1 MKKHT
6 PWIAA
11 SLLISLSASLPAQA
25 KSLVNSGG
33 TCSSQGAW
41 TSRALEQSRLILSTA
56 EQLKNDPD
64 CKALSEA
71 IMKVDAKAVYEQ
83 LQEQAGVADGPGAK
97 YETLP
102 SDLLALRAVLLKN
115 TDNTALNTRLSPLLA
130 ASTMDLAVNNASL
143 TGPLSA
149 KDLEGVRI
157 RMRRTRAMGEALLSS
172 LFTAI
177 PQNSQCLQK
186 SKNMDSGL
194 SLLTGAIRMIA
205 AFSSSSES
213 SGQNLAALMAQFK
226 NFIREMKYAKII
238 NELNMSQFWTE
249 MSCLIETTQQSYC
262 GAKDALQLLEYQARE
277 AQVLADLRAKLARGE
292 VSKDSAIE
300 GYLLLSREVTNVTQW
315 LTKVQAGI
323 EAKTENDANFK
334 NDIWGTVTGL
344 IQNINLLQ
352 GRYNEN
358 LVLYRGLT
366 SLEGKQQNLRS
377 LIKMLSRTASTQGG
391 KVNFFTQAI
400 QDDLVPFYLIGRNAI
415 PPEVL
420 GVGGMPI
427 DPFKYLQDPAKM
439 PELNNPDALMSTILE
454 RLSSLSDLALREG
467 SKYFAQNMTVDHLN
481 LVDDTFTGSV
491 SVYDSLKS
499 IRTYIAR
506 LAMKYSKARGDG
518 QRLTLSMA
526 DTTARLDRVLKKF
539 DDLERAAK
547 EYNLKLNDGTIK
559 LSQIGALS
567 REDQDKVRTL
577 HKTLITTVYDELNLL
592 LQKDA
597 FIGQRLSTYVRFD
610 LNQRMRTKEDMS
622 PYVQYLL
629 IASGKNLMNRMQEV
643 QAFNAAEA
651 EADLS
656 EAQRINRTNLD
667 QMEELFAGD
676 VWTYVNK
683 LSQESGNTY
692 VKRYTDNPYRPMYK
706 LITDIHN
713 VTWQQLS
720 HLPGYTTNRTS
731 QDEDG
736 SLAFLRAKMCTQTL
750 GFKSWQNFQEICRG
764 ALLQSRMTA
773 TSPKDLRLKFSYPE
787 LIAEKNM
794 STWDRVKVG
803 FGGAHPEGKRYQHV
817 CALRDFYRNNQVYW
831 LTLQFNPGEDDAASD
846 PAPDSPPGGAPDPF
860 K

>member
-1 MKKHT
+1 MKKYT

-11 SLLISLSASLPAQA
+11 SLLVSFGFSIPADA

-41 TSRALEQSRLILSTA
+41 TSRALEQSKLILTTA

-71 IMKVDAKAVYEQ
+71 ITKIDAKALYDS
-83 LQEQAGVADGPGAK
+83 LQDNGGDGPGAK

-102 SDLLALRAVLLKN
+102 ADLLALRTVLMQN
-115 TDNTALNTRLSPLLA
+115 PNNIGLNARLSPLLA
-130 ASTMDLAVNNASL
+130 SSTIDLAVNNASL
-143 TGPLSA
+143 LGPLGA
-149 KDLEGVRI
+149 KELEGVRTRI
-157 RMRRTRAMGEALLSS
+157 KRTRGMGEALLSAV
-172 LFTAI
+172 FTAL
-177 PQNSQCLQK
+177 PQNSKCLQK
-186 SKNMDSGL
+186 SKNLDSGL
-194 SLLTGAIRMIA
+194 TILTGAIRMMA
-205 AFSSSSES
+205 AFSSSNEG
-213 SGQNLAALMAQFK
+213 SGQNLAVLMSQFN
-226 NFIREMKYAKII
+226 NFIREMKYNNII
-238 NELNMSQFWTE
+238 NELNIAQFWTE

-262 GAKDALQLLEYQARE
+262 GAKDALQLLDYQAKE
-277 AQVLADLRAKLARGE
+277 AQVLAELRENLSKGK

-300 GYLLLSREVTNVTQW
+300 GYLLLSREVANVTQW

-358 LVLYRGLT
+358 LVIYRGLT
-366 SLEGKQQNLRS
+366 SLEGKQQNLRV
-377 LIKMLSRTASTQGG
+377 LIRTLSRTTSTQGG

-400 QDDLVPFYLIGRNAI
+400 QDDLVPFYLIGRNQI
-415 PPEVL
+415 PNEVL
-420 GVGGMPI
+420 GTTGMAM
-427 DPFKYLQDPAKM
+427 DPYKYLQDPAKV
-439 PELNNPDALMSTILE
+439 PELGNPDALMATILE

-491 SVYDSLKS
+491 SVYDSIKS
-499 IRTYIAR
+499 IRVYITR
-506 LAMKYSKARGDG
+506 LAAKYAKSKGDG

-526 DTTARLDRVLKKF
+526 DTVARLDRVLKKF
-539 DDLERAAK
+539 DALEATAK
-547 EYNLKLNDGTIK
+547 EYNLKLNDGTLK
-559 LSQIGALS
+559 LGDIGSLS
-567 REDQDKVRTL
+567 REDQDKVRAQ
-577 HKTLITTVYDELNLL
+577 HKELITTVYDELNLL

-629 IASGKNLMNRMQEV
+629 IASGKNLMNRMQEL
-643 QAFNAAEA
+643 QSFNAAES

-656 EAQRINRTNLD
+656 EAQRINRVNLD

-676 VWTYVNK
+676 VWTYINK
-683 LSQESGNTY
+683 LSQETGKPY
-692 VKRYTDNPYRPMYK
+692 VRRYTDNPFRPMYK
-706 LITDIHN
+706 IITDFHN
-713 VTWQQLS
+713 VTWQQIS
-720 HLPGYTTNRTS
+720 HLPGYTGQGNN

-736 SLAFLRAKMCTQTL
+736 ALAFLRAKMCTQTL
-750 GFKSWQNFQEICRG
+750 GFKSWLNFQQICEG
-764 ALLQSRMTA
+764 AVLQSRMTSN
-773 TSPKDLRLKFSYPE
+773 TPRDLRLKFGYKD
-787 LIAEKNM
+787 LVTEKNM
-794 STWDRVKVG
+794 GVWDKLSVQM
-803 FGGAHPEGKRYQHV
+803 GGSYPEGKRYQHV

-831 LTLQFNPGEDDAASD
+831 LTLQFNPAENDI
-846 PAPDSPPGGAPDPF
+846 PAGKDVPNPF
-860 K
+860 D

>member
-11 SLLISLSASLPAQA
+11 SLLVSFGASLTAQA

-41 TSRALEQSRLILSTA
+41 TSRALEQSRLILTTA

-71 IMKVDAKAVYEQ
+71 ITKVDAKALYESLSDQ
-83 LQEQAGVADGPGAK
+83 GSADGPGAK

-102 SDLLALRAVLLKN
+102 ADLLALRTVLTQNPNN
-115 TDNTALNTRLSPLLA
+115 TSLNARLSPLLA
-130 ASTMDLAVNNASL
+130 SSTIDLAINNASL
-143 TGPLSA
+143 LGPLGA
-149 KDLEGVRI
+149 KELAGI
-157 RMRRTRAMGEALLSS
+157 RTRMKRTRGMGEALLSAV
-172 LFTAI
+172 FTAL

-194 SLLTGAIRMIA
+194 AILTGAIRMMA
-205 AFSSSSES
+205 AFSSSSET
-213 SGQNLAALMAQFK
+213 SGHNLAALMGQFN

-238 NELNMSQFWTE
+238 NELNVAQFWTE
-249 MSCLIETTQQSYC
+249 MSCLVETTQQSYC
-262 GAKDALQLLEYQARE
+262 GARDALQLLDYQAKE
-277 AQVLADLRAKLARGE
+277 AQVLAELRENLAKGR

-300 GYLLLSREVTNVTQW
+300 GYLLLSREVVNVTQW

-358 LVLYRGLT
+358 LVLYRGLN
-366 SLEGKQQNLRS
+366 SIEGKQQNLRN
-377 LIKMLSRTASTQGG
+377 LIRTLSRTASTQGG

-400 QDDLVPFYLIGRNAI
+400 PDDMVPFYLIGRNQL
-415 PPEVL
+415 PDEVL
-420 GVGGMPI
+420 GKNGMPL
-427 DPFKYLQDPAKM
+427 DPFRYLQDSAKAG
-439 PELNNPDALMSTILE
+439 EFSNPDALMATVLE

-491 SVYDSLKS
+491 SVYDSFKS
-499 IRTYIAR
+499 IRTYITR
-506 LAMKYSKARGDG
+506 LAGKYAKSKGDG

-526 DTTARLDRVLKKF
+526 DTVARLDRVLKKF
-539 DDLERAAK
+539 DELEKMAK
-547 EYNLKLNDGTIK
+547 AYNLKLNDGTIK
-559 LSQIGALS
+559 LSDIGSLS
-567 REDQDKVRTL
+567 REDQDKVRAQ
-577 HKTLITTVYDELNLL
+577 HKDLISAVYDELNLL

-597 FIGQRLSTYVRFD
+597 FISQRLSTYVRFD

-629 IASGKNLMNRMQEV
+629 VASGKNLMNRMQEL
-643 QAFNAAEA
+643 QSFNAAEN

-656 EAQRINRTNLD
+656 EAQRINRVNLD

-676 VWTYVNK
+676 VWTYINK
-683 LSQESGNTY
+683 LSQETGNTY
-692 VKRYTDNPYRPMYK
+692 VKRYTDNPFRPMYK
-706 LITDIHN
+706 FITDYHN

-720 HLPGYTTNRTS
+720 HLPGYTSQRTN

-736 SLAFLRAKMCTQTL
+736 ALAFLRAKICTQTL
-750 GFKSWQNFQEICRG
+750 GFKSWIQFQEICRG
-764 ALLQSRMTA
+764 AVLQSRMTA
-773 TSPKDLRLKFSYPE
+773 NTPRDLRLKFNYKD
-787 LIAEKNM
+787 LVKEKNM
-794 STWDRVKVG
+794 GVWDKLKVQL
-803 FGGAHPEGKRYQHV
+803 GGSFPEGKRYQHV
-817 CALRDFYRNNQVYW
+817 CTLRDFYRNNQVYW
-831 LTLQFNPGEDDAASD
+831 LTLQFNPAETDI
-846 PAPDSPPGGAPDPF
+846 PAGQEPSSGAPNPYD
-860 K
+860 